1 MRSLDLGR
9 SRLAEV
15 ADWLATAAVISL
27 PWSASA
33 TSALIVLWVLAAIT
47 SIDLRTFPRMLCIP
61 AAALPIVLYTLGQVG
76 TLWADVPWL
85 DRIGGYDSFPKFL
98 AIPLLF
104 SQFQRSTHG
113 RWMLAGFVLSGCALL
128 IVSWYLVL
136 APHPLWQAK
145 DVGVLVKDRI
155 SQGSVFV
162 ICIFALLELAAIAW
176 KEDRVRSAVLLALLA
191 AVFLLNTI
199 FVTVTRTSVVT
210 IPILCLVFAATHF
223 PRRWMIIFLAALVAV
238 GVVAWVSS
246 PYLRYR
252 VTSIPEE
259 IAMFEAAGR
268 NTSAGA
274 RVEFWKDSI
283 QILREAPMI
292 GHGTGSIN
300 AEFAR
305 VIGPRSSATN
315 PHNQLLAVGIQL
327 GIIGIVALV
336 AMWAAHLRLFASSL
350 SKSSLAARIGLII
363 VLQNV
368 VGSMFNSHLFDF
380 THGWIYVFGVGTAG
394 GIVLRNRLG

>member
-1 MRSLDLGR
+1 MRDLALIR
-9 SRLAEV
+9 NKLANA
-15 ADWLATAAVISL
+15 ADWLVIAAVISL
-27 PWSASA
+27 PWSASV
-33 TSALIVLWVLAAIT
+33 SSVLIVLWVLAAIPG
-47 SIDLRTFPRMLCIP
+47 IDWRSFPRMLCMP
-61 AAALPIVLYTLGQVG
+61 TAGLPVLLYSLGQVG

-85 DRIGGYDSFPKFL
+85 DRIGGYDSFPKLL

-104 SQFQRSTHG
+104 TQFQRSTRG

-162 ICIFALLELAAIAW
+162 ICIFALAELAAIAW
-176 KEDRVRSAVLLALLA
+176 KEDRARSAVLLVLLA
-191 AVFLLNTI
+191 TVFLLNII
-199 FVTVTRTSVVT
+199 FVTVTRTLVVT
-210 IPILCLVFAATHF
+210 IPILCLVFAATHL
-223 PRRWMIIFLAALVAV
+223 PKRWWIIFLAGLVAV
-238 GVVAWVSS
+238 GVVAWVTS

-259 IAMFEAAGR
+259 IAISEATGR

-274 RVEFWKDSI
+274 RVEFLKDSI
-283 QILREAPMI
+283 QILREAPLI

-305 VIGPRSSATN
+305 VIGHQSSATN
-315 PHNQLLAVGIQL
+315 PHNQLLGVGIQL
-327 GIIGIVALV
+327 GIVGIIAMI
-336 AMWAAHLRLFASSL
+336 AMWTVHFRLFASSL
-350 SKSSLAARIGLII
+350 ARSSLATRIGLII
-363 VLQNV
+363 VVQNI